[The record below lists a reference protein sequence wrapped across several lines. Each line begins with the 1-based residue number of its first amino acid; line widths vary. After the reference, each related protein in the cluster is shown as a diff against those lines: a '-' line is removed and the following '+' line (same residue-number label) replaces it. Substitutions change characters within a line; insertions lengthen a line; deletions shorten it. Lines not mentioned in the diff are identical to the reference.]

1 MKNKLLAIS
10 GFSALCMLLYFSDT
24 ASDRRHM
31 KDSAGNCIAQPPSHE
46 AIVAEDGAVHN
57 LNEYNTVSPEDIMKN
72 VEVDTVIVVF
82 SEKLG
87 VVVGENDLLGFFSL
101 IS

>member
-1 MKNKLLAIS
+1 
-10 GFSALCMLLYFSDT
+10 
-24 ASDRRHM
+24 M
-31 KDSAGNCIAQPPSHE
+31 KDSAGNWIAEPPSHE

-57 LNEYNTVSPEDIMKN
+57 LNEYITVSPDDVVKN
-72 VEVDTVIVVF
+72 VEADTVNVVF

-87 VVVGENDLLGFFSL
+87 VVIGEDDLLGFFSL